1 LETAFQQ
8 FARSLNSSSQEE
20 FMRRNAMLPS
30 MVVLLSAQAAIQAQ
44 EIDRSVDLVEA
55 FKPHGN
61 AVAGQWAKGDGE
73 IRIAAGP
80 TARAVLA
87 EDVSKNY
94 SVDVE
99 LTRERGGEVVA
110 MILPVGPTSVA
121 LELGG
126 WGGESHGLA
135 RVDGQPTRSEKNPTS
150 VWPGKLKN
158 GRRYRLSV
166 RVSVEEGSS
175 QISATL
181 DGEKLIDWKG
191 TVSRLQPHL
200 VFNLPKP
207 GSLGFASKE
216 NDVVIH
222 KVVLTSDSLT
232 GSKPVPLPTKSASAS
247 NSDAAI
253 QLASLTKPG
262 TPGWQP
268 FNGARFAPGQGAGEG
283 AVQSVPGAGSGD
295 RGAFVA
301 GLDFGAGTIEVE
313 LKGDARPQQ
322 SFVGV
327 VFGGVDGKTYESIYF
342 RTFNFGSTDAVRR
355 SHSVQYIAHPDWPWD
370 RLRRERN
377 GEFEKA
383 VSPEPK
389 PSEWFKARVEV
400 AGDTVRVFVNEG
412 KVPSLQVKRLT
423 DRRTGKIG
431 LWFNGIASFRNL
443 SIKPAGRVTSTEK

>member
-1 LETAFQQ
+1 MC
-8 FARSLNSSSQEE
+8 RY
-20 FMRRNAMLPS
+20 
-30 MVVLLSAQAAIQAQ
+30 VVLIGLVAVPIFGRSGLAQDGGQN
-44 EIDRSVDLVEA
+44 VDLVEA
-55 FKPHGN
+55 FKPQVN
-61 AVAGQWAKGDGE
+61 AVAGQWAKDDGE
-73 IRIAAGP
+73 IRITAGP

-87 EDVSKNY
+87 DGVSKDY

-99 LTRERGGEVVA
+99 LTRKRGSEVVA
-110 MILPVGPTSVA
+110 LILPVGPTSVA

-126 WGGESHGLA
+126 WGGVSHGLA

-150 VWPGKLKN
+150 VRPGKLEN

-222 KVVLTSDSLT
+222 KVVLASDSVI
-232 GSKPVPLPTKSASAS
+232 GSKPVPLPTKSASVL
-247 NSDAAI
+247 NTDAEI
-253 QLASLTKPG
+253 HLASLTKPG

-268 FNGARFAPGQGAGEG
+268 FNGARLTPGQGAEEG

-301 GLDFGAGTIEVE
+301 GLEFGDGKIEVE
-313 LKGDARPQQ
+313 LKGDPRPQQ

-370 RLRRERN
+370 RLRTERS
-377 GEFEKA
+377 GAFEKA

-389 PSEWFKARVEV
+389 PSGWFKARVEV
-400 AGDTVRVFVNEG
+400 AGDTVRVFVNES

-423 DRRTGKIG
+423 DRRTAKVG

-443 SIKPAGRVTSTEK
+443 TIEPAGRVTSTEK